1 MEGPREVGSGGAS
14 PERPRSAASRPPLSW
29 GGQQAFLGTCFQTR
43 FSRVW
48 LPFGVFVEVAT
59 ADVQI
64 LTGTLFLLTMG
75 LVQGGL
81 GLWR

>member
-1 MEGPREVGSGGAS
+1 MALAQRDPD
-14 PERPRSAASRPPLSW
+14 PLPLGHLCP